1 VVARELRGDWGAE
14 RPGRGRERK
23 RFARRWVVFER
34 SESRKVEEQATQRKV
49 ITGQRAS
56 SVCSAAF
63 FFLSAESYIFK
74 HFILIIT
81 HLKKLNTNLI
91 Y

>member
-49 ITGQRAS
+49 ITDNWTEGEQRLQ
-56 SVCSAAF
+56 CCF
-63 FFLSAESYIFK
+63 FFFFVCGELHI
-74 HFILIIT
+74 
-81 HLKKLNTNLI
+81 
-91 Y
+91 